1 MTDKKNKYQFNL
13 PMLTAVV
20 IFILLAITIALYPGI
35 KARYLS
41 SDDSKDEARVAKWK
55 IDSIDANGVNLDK
68 TIDFNQ
74 KITTESGYYFFE
86 IHNASET
93 LALLENDSKITIEL
107 KHETFIGMNKNPL
120 WDFLSDSNGSIVDN
134 PIDFEAVFYNTAIEN
149 VISIDGEGNIS
160 LKELSSEINDTKLF
174 TTKDCIKNLM
184 YKTGSA
190 IPTYCLTFE
199 FEEANVAN
207 NDRLMQIGEENKITI
222 GLFWHVNATGGSGG
236 GSGSSDIESL
246 KYTLYDLVSIIP
258 SGFNVVDDTVK
269 TGYSV
274 KDPNGDT
281 KNYYIVEKKV
291 NFADYFIVSAGEP
304 TFTFSNDKGGEIQVS
319 YTEVLNNNDRKT
331 ELLNRTIPDANP
343 TYDDLMNYIEKLEFS
358 QFSTFNIDRENFIK
372 AQSYMQYGLTI
383 DVIFDL
389 KVAQVD

>member
-134 PIDFEAVFYNTAIEN
+134 LLFAGHQVYRFATDPLYRNGVPS
-149 VISIDGEGNIS
+149 V
-160 LKELSSEINDTKLF
+160 KELIER
-174 TTKDCIKNLM
+174 IKQG
-184 YKTGSA
+184 K
-190 IPTYCLTFE
+190 
-199 FEEANVAN
+199 
-207 NDRLMQIGEENKITI
+207 
-222 GLFWHVNATGGSGG
+222 
-236 GSGSSDIESL
+236 
-246 KYTLYDLVSIIP
+246 
-258 SGFNVVDDTVK
+258 
-269 TGYSV
+269 
-274 KDPNGDT
+274 
-281 KNYYIVEKKV
+281 
-291 NFADYFIVSAGEP
+291 
-304 TFTFSNDKGGEIQVS
+304 
-319 YTEVLNNNDRKT
+319 
-331 ELLNRTIPDANP
+331 
-343 TYDDLMNYIEKLEFS
+343 
-358 QFSTFNIDRENFIK
+358 
-372 AQSYMQYGLTI
+372 
-383 DVIFDL
+383 
-389 KVAQVD
+389 

>member
-107 KHETFIGMNKNPL
+107 KHETFIGMNENPL

-134 PIDFEAVFYNTAIEN
+134 PIDFEAVIYNTAIEN

-207 NDRLMQIGEENKITI
+207 NDRIMQIGEENKITI

-236 GSGSSDIESL
+236 GLGSSDIESL

-258 SGFNVVDDTVK
+258 SGFKVADGTK
-269 TGYSV
+269 ATGYSV

-304 TFTFSNDKGGEIQVS
+304 TFTFSNDRGGEIQVS

-331 ELLNRTIPDANP
+331 ELLSRTIPNANP

-358 QFSTFNIDRENFIK
+358 QFSTFNTDRENFIK

-389 KVAQVD
+389 KVVQVD